1 MLRKSLKFTY
11 RLIKKDKFHYFLN
24 ILGISTGIACAIV
37 IFLYLQHELG
47 YDRHHTKSNRIYRIS
62 STYVTSGE
70 PIRFNATSPAL
81 GPRLSEEFPEI
92 EAFARIAWTREILFK
107 YQDTVFYEDQIFYAD
122 PSIIDI
128 FSYEFIHG
136 DASTCLDEPYYLVL
150 TEKLAHKYFGDANPV
165 GQIVKVENQY
175 DLKVT
180 AVIKNPPLNSH
191 QEIDGFISFATWNRN
206 DRALKWVM
214 FELFGST
221 YVLLPKD
228 YDFQGFWERWP
239 AFYEKYCAETG
250 KKYGQTFV
258 PIFQKLPDI
267 RYGKLPIRGDTPKG
281 SRAYLVAFFAIG
293 LFILI
298 LASIN
303 YINIA
308 TARATTR
315 AKEISVKK
323 VLGSSRKKLIFQILG
338 ESLIIAF
345 LALLAAYFLVFLFI
359 QLFPVDQLLEFQ
371 FQLNPLNNLPLLAGS
386 LLIFLMIGL
395 SSGLYPALYMSSILP
410 IKALRGSFKSGR
422 KGLLIRRILVTV
434 QFVISIAVVVTT
446 LFMIRQ
452 IEFMHEK
459 DLGFQRENTLIIP
472 FRDQEAYN
480 RTKAAIQEI
489 KNHDGI
495 LSATIGFSRPG
506 DPSTG
511 LYQIE
516 GNEGM
521 EEHNYY
527 VFYVDYDYLDTV
539 GFELVAGRDFDPLHT
554 SDSENAV
561 LVNETLVKTMK
572 WDEPIGKRINQFSFE
587 AKVVGV
593 VKDFNFRSL
602 HNVIEPLIIRMQS
615 FPAGSLILKVD
626 AHAIN
631 SSIQFME
638 DKWKVLCPNRPF
650 EYTFLDDEL
659 ARLYDADV
667 RQSRLLK
674 LFSTICILISC
685 LGLLG
690 LSSFN
695 AIRRTK
701 EIAIRK
707 VHGATAVNIILIL
720 FREIFVLIVIASL
733 LVIPGTVYLIH
744 LWLGNFAY
752 RIDLDAIVYAVAI
765 LGALVIA
772 FTTAAYHCFKVAY
785 SNPVKSLRYE

>member
-1 MLRKSLKFTY
+1 MLGKSLTFTY
-11 RLIKKDKFHYFLN
+11 RLTKKDKFHYFLK

-47 YDRHHTKSNRIYRIS
+47 YDRYHAKSERIYRIS

-92 EAFARIAWTREILFK
+92 QSFTRIVRTGNTLFQYK
-107 YQDTVFYEDQIFYAD
+107 DAIFYEDQIYLAD
-122 PSIIDI
+122 PAVFDI
-128 FSYEFIHG
+128 FSYKFLYG
-136 DASTCLDEPYYLVL
+136 DASTCLDEPNCLVL
-150 TEKLAHKYFGDANPV
+150 TEKLARKYFGSANPV
-165 GQIVKVENQY
+165 GEFIKVENQY

-180 AVIKNPPLNSH
+180 AVMKDPPQNSH
-191 QEIDGFISFATWNRN
+191 LEIEGFISFATWNRN

-214 FELFGST
+214 FEIYGST
-221 YVLLPKD
+221 YVLLPKN
-228 YDFQGFWERWP
+228 YDFQRFWERWP

-250 KKYGQTFV
+250 KQYGQTFI

-267 RYGKLPIRGDTPKG
+267 RYSKIPIRGDTPKG
-281 SRAYLVAFFAIG
+281 SRAYLIAFFAIG
-293 LFILI
+293 LFVLI

-303 YINIA
+303 YINIS

-323 VLGSSRKKLIFQILG
+323 VLGSSRKRLIFQILG
-338 ESLIIAF
+338 ESLCIAF
-345 LALLAAYFLVFLFI
+345 LALLSAYFLVLAFI
-359 QLFPVDQLLEFQ
+359 QLFPAEQLLEFKLR
-371 FQLNPLNNLPLLAGS
+371 LNPLDNPSLLLGS
-386 LLIFLMIGL
+386 LLIFFVIGI

-410 IKALRGSFKSGR
+410 VRALRGSFKSGR
-422 KGLLIRRILVTV
+422 KGLLIRRILVTA
-434 QFVISIAVVVTT
+434 QFVISISVVVIT
-446 LFMIRQ
+446 LFMIKQ
-452 IEFMHEK
+452 IEFMRNR
-459 DLGFQRENTLIIP
+459 DLGFQKENTLIIP
-472 FRDQEAYN
+472 FRDQVTYK
-480 RTKAAIQEI
+480 RTKAMLQQI
-489 KNHDGI
+489 KNHEGI
-495 LSATIGFSRPG
+495 LSATIGASRPG
-506 DPSTG
+506 NPSTG

-516 GNEGM
+516 GMEGM

-527 VFYVDYDYLDTV
+527 VFFVDYDYLDTV
-539 GFELVAGRDFDPLHT
+539 GFELVSGRDFDLKHT
-554 SDSENAV
+554 SDPENAV

-572 WDEPIGKRINQFSFE
+572 WKNPIGKRINQFQFK

-593 VKDFNFRSL
+593 VRDFNFRSL
-602 HNVIEPLIIRMQS
+602 HNVIEPLIIRMQN
-615 FPAGSLILKVD
+615 FAAGSLLLKVEP
-626 AHAIN
+626 H
-631 SSIQFME
+631 SIDETIKFMGS
-638 DKWKVLCPNRPF
+638 KWKALSPSRPF

-659 ARLYDADV
+659 ARLYDTDV

-707 VHGATAVNIILIL
+707 VHGATTSQIIFIL
-720 FREIFVLIVIASL
+720 FKEIFVLIAIASL
-733 LVIPGTVYLIH
+733 VVIPGTIYIIQ

-752 RIDLDAIVYAVAI
+752 RTGIDVFIYTAAI

-772 FTTAAYHCFKVAY
+772 FATAGYHCFKVAY

>member
-24 ILGISTGIACAIV
+24 VLGISTGIACAIV

-47 YDRHHTKSNRIYRIS
+47 YDRHHAKSDRIYRVS

-92 EAFARIAWTREILFK
+92 EAFARIAWTREIFFK

-122 PSIIDI
+122 PSVTDI

-180 AVIKNPPLNSH
+180 AVIKDLPQNSH

-214 FELFGST
+214 FEIFGST

-228 YDFQGFWERWP
+228 YDFQNFWDRWP

-250 KKYGQTFV
+250 KKYGQTFI

-267 RYGKLPIRGDTPKG
+267 RYGKHPIRGDTPKG
-281 SRAYLVAFFAIG
+281 SRAYLIAFFAIG

-303 YINIA
+303 YINIS

-338 ESLIIAF
+338 ESLFIAF
-345 LALLAAYFLVFLFI
+345 LALLAAYLLVFAFI
-359 QLFPVDQLLEFQ
+359 QLFPVEQLLEFQ
-371 FQLNPLNNLPLLAGS
+371 VQLNPLNNLPLLAGS
-386 LLIFLMIGL
+386 LLIFLVIGL

-410 IKALRGSFKSGR
+410 VKALRGSFKSGR
-422 KGLLIRRILVTV
+422 KGLLIRKVLVTA
-434 QFVISIAVVVTT
+434 QFVISIAVVVIT
-446 LFMIRQ
+446 LFMIKQ
-452 IEFMHEK
+452 IEFMREK
-459 DLGFQRENTLIIP
+459 DLGFQNENTLIIP
-472 FRDQEAYN
+472 FRDQEAYK

-489 KNHDGI
+489 KNHEGI

-511 LYQIE
+511 LHQIE

-527 VFYVDYDYLDTV
+527 VFFVDYDYIDTV
-539 GFELVAGRDFDPLHT
+539 GFELAAGRDFDPLHT
-554 SDSENAV
+554 SDPENAV

-572 WDEPIGKRINQFSFE
+572 WDEPIGKIINQFQFKG
-587 AKVVGV
+587 KVVGV

-602 HNVIEPLIIRMQS
+602 HNVIEPLIIRMQR

-626 AHAIN
+626 AQSIKSAIK
-631 SSIQFME
+631 FME
-638 DKWKVLCPNRPF
+638 DKWMVLSPNRPF

-733 LVIPGTVYLIH
+733 LVIPGTVYLVH

-772 FTTAAYHCFKVAY
+772 FSTAAYHCFKVAY